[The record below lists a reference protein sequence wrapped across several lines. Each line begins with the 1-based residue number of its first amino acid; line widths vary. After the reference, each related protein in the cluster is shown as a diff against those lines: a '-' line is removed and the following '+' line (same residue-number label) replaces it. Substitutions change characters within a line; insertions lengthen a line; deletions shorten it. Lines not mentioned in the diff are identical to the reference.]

1 MIPLG
6 EDRPA
11 PVFPVSVYLLIA
23 VNAYVFFSEVTAPN
37 FPRFVNSF
45 ATIPYDVTH
54 GVTLPPPS
62 PGSALWTLI
71 TAQFMHA
78 NLLHIFFNMLFLFV
92 FGPEVEYLC
101 GHLRFIAFYLV
112 CGVAGGL
119 AQIAFSPNS
128 HVPVIGASGA
138 IAGVL
143 GAYIVSY
150 PTNSIRTLVPLGFIP
165 LFFRLPAALVIGL
178 WALTQFVSGFSQV
191 SVPGHGDQGGTAYFG
206 HIGGFLAGVLF
217 VGLFS
222 VRSPSQRSYRYRY

>member
-23 VNAYVFFSEVTAPN
+23 VNAYVFFTEVTAPN

-92 FGPEVEYLC
+92 FGPDAVFDNR
-101 GHLRFIAFYLV
+101 G
-112 CGVAGGL
+112 
-119 AQIAFSPNS
+119 QIAEQSLEA
-128 HVPVIGASGA
+128 V
-138 IAGVL
+138 
-143 GAYIVSY
+143 
-150 PTNSIRTLVPLGFIP
+150 
-165 LFFRLPAALVIGL
+165 
-178 WALTQFVSGFSQV
+178 
-191 SVPGHGDQGGTAYFG
+191 YFQS
-206 HIGGFLAGVLF
+206 L
-217 VGLFS
+217 VGLPGGSFAPGG
-222 VRSPSQRSYRYRY
+222 VGSPGGGDDGSAGRLCLWLIVIVEEHGGQ